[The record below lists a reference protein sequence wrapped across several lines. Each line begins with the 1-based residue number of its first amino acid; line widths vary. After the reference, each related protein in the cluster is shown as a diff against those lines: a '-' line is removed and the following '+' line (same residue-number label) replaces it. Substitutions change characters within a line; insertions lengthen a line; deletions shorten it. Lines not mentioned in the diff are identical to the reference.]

1 MKIME
6 PESNQLLTQGTELE
20 ILAGSER
27 QKEPMVSVG
36 MDHAVLRA
44 SEVSKELLRAKGKWP
59 FDLFPDELIIEEK
72 RIVIKRNIFPFF
84 STTTTLPISR
94 LTLFEWNKSILFS
107 SVFIKGAYT
116 DNIEITISWLSHRD
130 AKKAKEL
137 IDGLSM
143 KQNEAM
149 EIMEHDRGR
158 FIKALRIMGQ
168 T

>member
-1 MKIME
+1 MNIME
-6 PESNQLLTQGTELE
+6 PENDRLLIQGTELE
-20 ILAGSER
+20 IHTELD
-27 QKEPMVSVG
+27 KPTEPMVSVG
-36 MDHAVLRA
+36 TEHAVLPA
-44 SEVSKELLRAKGKWP
+44 SEVSKELLRAKGIWP

-107 SVFIKGAYT
+107 SVYIKGAYT
-116 DNIEITISWLSHRD
+116 DNIEITISWLSHKD

-158 FIKALRIMGQ
+158 FIRALRIMGQ